1 MLIGYARVSTNA
13 QETNLQMDA
22 LARAGVLNIFS
33 EKTSSTGA
41 RPQLRLAVA
50 QLRDGD
56 VLVVYKLDRL
66 ARSLKDLLALLDQL
80 TAIGAGFRS
89 LTEPIDTATPTGRLM
104 ISMLG
109 AVAEFERSLI
119 RERTLAGQAAAR
131 ARGSFAGRPAL
142 LSDLQVDELRKL
154 RLLHGWSVRDL
165 CKKYGVND
173 WVVRRVIGPIK

>member
-13 QETNLQMDA
+13 QETNLQLDA
-22 LARAGVLNIFS
+22 LERAGVLTVFS
-33 EKTSSTGA
+33 EKASSTGA
-41 RPQLRLAVA
+41 RPQLRLAMA
-50 QLRDGD
+50 RLCAGD

-66 ARSLKDLLALLDQL
+66 ARSLKDLLALVDQL
-80 TAIGAGFRS
+80 TATGAGFRS
-89 LTEPIDTATPTGRLM
+89 LTEPIDTVTPTGRLM

-131 ARGSFAGRPAL
+131 ARGSFAGRPPL
-142 LSDLQVDELRKL
+142 LTDLQVDELRRL

-165 CKKYGVND
+165 SLKYDVND
-173 WVVRRVIGPIK
+173 WVVRRAIGSAK